1 MEIESVLLTVLTIA
15 FGWCLNEL
23 SQFLRFKREDKRLMN
38 EALFFLIDLSFML
51 DQLRELVL
59 AAKKQEKLSPLS
71 KRSFNSLIND
81 ENLNSKSFK
90 TNLKNTVKVI
100 SKFDPVLAQ
109 EMRVTVDGINIFDN
123 NFLGFKD
130 SGNRIDEQF
139 LLETNDMAFKIFSK
153 KIQEFT
159 RKLAFRK
166 NKLIWL
172 KIHIMNLRKQKNDN
186 NLWANH
192 FEELNNLTSKP

>member
-1 MEIESVLLTVLTIA
+1 MEIESVLLTALTIA

-23 SQFLRFKREDKRLMN
+23 SQFLRFKREDKRLIN

-59 AAKKQEKLSPLS
+59 AAKKQENLSSLS
-71 KRSFNSLIND
+71 KRSFNSLLND
-81 ENLNSKSFK
+81 ENLN
-90 TNLKNTVKVI
+90 

-109 EMRVTVDGINIFDN
+109 EMRVTVDGVNMFDN
-123 NFLGFKD
+123 SFLGLKD
-130 SGNRIDEQF
+130 PGNQMDEQF
-139 LLETNDMAFKIFSK
+139 LLDMNDMAFELFSK

-166 NKLIWL
+166 SKLTWL
-172 KIHIMNLRKQKNDN
+172 KIHISNFRERKNDN

-192 FEELNNLTSKP
+192 FEELNNLASKS

>member
-1 MEIESVLLTVLTIA
+1 MEIESVLLTALTIA

-23 SQFLRFKREDKRLMN
+23 SQFLRFKREDKRLIN

-59 AAKKQEKLSPLS
+59 AAKKQENLSSLS
-71 KRSFNSLIND
+71 KRSFNSLLND

-90 TNLKNTVKVI
+90 SNLKKTVKVI

-109 EMRVTVDGINIFDN
+109 EMRVTVDGVNMFDN
-123 NFLGFKD
+123 SFLGLKD
-130 SGNRIDEQF
+130 PGNQMDEQF
-139 LLETNDMAFKIFSK
+139 LLDMNDMAFELFSK

-166 NKLIWL
+166 SKLTWL
-172 KIHIMNLRKQKNDN
+172 KIHISNFRERKNDN

-192 FEELNNLTSKP
+192 FEELNNLASKS